1 MESMNKLSMEDLE
14 KVTGGASKTIQ
25 TGKAVVRGGPG
36 LEFHSNGTLSRGTVV
51 NFSGTVSYNNNDGK
65 TWYLINA
72 PIYGWVT
79 KNDLGV

>member
-1 MESMNKLSMEDLE
+1 MENTKELNMKEMEQ
-14 KVTGGASKTIQ
+14 VTGGSSRTIQ

-36 LEFHSNGTLSRGTVV
+36 LEFHSKGTLSKGTVV
-51 NFSGTVSYNNNDGK
+51 NFSGTVSYNNNDGR

-79 KNDLGV
+79 KNDLGI